1 MKISIVTVCYNSED
15 TIHKCIES
23 ILTQTYQNI
32 EYIIIDG
39 GSSDATLDIIRSNIS
54 ENIKIFSEAD
64 DGIYD
69 AMNKGF
75 YKATGDVVAYLNS
88 DDYYSSPEV
97 IRSVMLKFNN
107 REVDYVYGDIDYIN
121 KALVKVRSWVVGE
134 ITTGVLRSQQIPHP
148 AFFCRR
154 YVIDRLSI
162 PFDSS
167 LKICGDLKQ
176 QLYLIN
182 KHKIRGCYINEVLAI
197 MRIGGAST
205 SGLGASLL
213 GWKEAISV
221 YNEVEGRGGFLY
233 VIRKVLKKVLGL
245 WPRRV

>member
-23 ILTQTYQNI
+23 ISSQTYQNI
-32 EYIIIDG
+32 EHIIIDG
-39 GSSDATLDIIRSNIS
+39 GSSDSTLDIVRSYTS
-54 ENIKIFSEAD
+54 ANIKVFSEAD

-75 YKATGDVVAYLNS
+75 YKSTGDVVAYLNS
-88 DDYYSSPEV
+88 DDYYSNPEV
-97 IRSVMLKFNN
+97 IRSVMLKFDTPY
-107 REVDYVYGDIDYIN
+107 VDYVYGDIDYIN
-121 KALVKVRSWVVGE
+121 ESMVKVRSWVVGE
-134 ITTGVLRSQQIPHP
+134 IESGVLRSQQIPHP
-148 AFFCRR
+148 TFFCRR
-154 YVIDRLSI
+154 NVIDRLSI

-182 KHKIRGCYINEVLAI
+182 KHKIRGCYINQVLAI

-213 GWKEAISV
+213 GWKEAVSA

-233 VIRKVLKKVLGL
+233 VIRKVLIKVSGL
-245 WPRRV
+245 WT

>member
-1 MKISIVTVCYNSED
+1 M
-15 TIHKCIES
+15 ES
-23 ILTQTYQNI
+23 ILSQTYQDL
-32 EYIIIDG
+32 EHIIIDG
-39 GSSDATLDIIRSNIS
+39 CSSDNTLDIVRSYAS
-54 ENIKIFSEAD
+54 ENIKVFSEAD

-88 DDYYSSPEV
+88 DDYYSNPEV
-97 IRSVMLKFNN
+97 IRSVMSKFGTP
-107 REVDYVYGDIDYIN
+107 EIDYVYGDIDYIN
-121 KALVKVRSWVVGE
+121 EALVKVRSWIVGE
-134 ITTGVLRSQQIPHP
+134 IESGVLRSQQIPHP

-154 YVIDRLSI
+154 KVIGRLSR

-182 KHKIRGCYINEVLAI
+182 RHKIRGCYINQVLAI

-205 SGLGASLL
+205 SGISASLL
-213 GWKEAISV
+213 GWKEAVSA
-221 YNEVEGRGGFLY
+221 YNEVEG
-233 VIRKVLKKVLGL
+233 
-245 WPRRV
+245 